1 MPTGVSANGCS
12 TKIEPIGCESSTECY
27 GEDCDFW
34 VGYGYTCAQ
43 LEDYYDCDCGHCLCG
58 ETEEDEATCGT
69 CSDINWEDSI
79 SRNCAADITL
89 DLVRVSP
96 ADLRLCPLWV
106 TIDTSHFLDAD
117 TESSVTMTL
126 TGKRGK
132 HSAMTSTRVVAS
144 GLSRGQRHVAF
155 VEVECGL
162 TDITSVDIEV
172 DTDDAWGP
180 SAIFLRYD
188 ANPAADG
195 DIGAAWGA
203 GATSWDVLG
212 LTASETGEG
221 NVWMSE
227 DPAEGWRRKS
237 FDVLKSS
244 IAQAEEG
251 TSAAKVAAISVGL
264 LIAILMLLVI
274 AFVTVAAVLRKIGK
288 EDKIPE
294 AIRATSAYSTMFPG
308 LDDDEPM
315 VAPTAVSSSQIEM
328 SGKNDLHGTSE
339 L

>member
-1 MPTGVSANGCS
+1 M
-12 TKIEPIGCESSTECY
+12 
-27 GEDCDFW
+27 
-34 VGYGYTCAQ
+34 
-43 LEDYYDCDCGHCLCG
+43 
-58 ETEEDEATCGT
+58 
-69 CSDINWEDSI
+69 
-79 SRNCAADITL
+79 
-89 DLVRVSP
+89 
-96 ADLRLCPLWV
+96 
-106 TIDTSHFLDAD
+106 
-117 TESSVTMTL
+117 
-126 TGKRGK
+126 
-132 HSAMTSTRVVAS
+132 VV
-144 GLSRGQRHVAF
+144 
-155 VEVECGL
+155 
-162 TDITSVDIEV
+162 
-172 DTDDAWGP
+172 
-180 SAIFLRYD
+180 
-188 ANPAADG
+188 
-195 DIGAAWGA
+195 IGAAWGA